1 MALRAPTDWRISLDA
16 AGLVALADLSTLA
29 KRTALTGT
37 SSLLD
42 MFVIAPGLHR
52 QQTAVDL
59 NHGEY
64 PACAAMTTG
73 YVFRV
78 ENQAMVFYLQKVGK
92 TGHLTTLEVSHTNY
106 SDSGWRRALSAIHN
120 PHTNSLFASSAYL
133 AAVLLTICSLAIF
146 VLLQDWWALGALGI
160 LIFARA
166 CNVFV
171 VRQRSRPCWFG
182 APEPNE
188 KSDLL
193 ILLSQDRWVRMKG
206 PTDDV
211 KAVTSGTWLQDPTAT
226 DDCITALATLL
237 VYLVAALAGNARQE
251 GKLVLLG
258 LLFGSVALIGIANS
272 YTGILQMHGRIVKV
286 KAGPKPYLRRRLLA
300 DELVKETGKKH
311 WAMKLGMLPAEK
323 DDVTPPTM

>member
-1 MALRAPTDWRISLDA
+1 MTHVASGGVEQHIQSCGAEIFRRPRLTIAL
-16 AGLVALADLSTLA
+16 
-29 KRTALTGT
+29 
-37 SSLLD
+37 LL
-42 MFVIAPGLHR
+42 L
-52 QQTAVDL
+52 
-59 NHGEY
+59 
-64 PACAAMTTG
+64 
-73 YVFRV
+73 
-78 ENQAMVFYLQKVGK
+78 GK
-92 TGHLTTLEVSHTNY
+92 TGHLTTLEVSNTNI

-171 VRQRSRPCWFG
+171 IRRRSRPGWFG

-193 ILLSQDRWVRMKG
+193 ILLSQHRWIRTKG

-211 KAVTSGTWLQDPTAT
+211 KAVTSGTWLQDPTAI
-226 DDCITALATLL
+226 DDCVTALATLL

-258 LLFGSVALIGIANS
+258 LLFGSVALIGMANTS
-272 YTGILQMHGRIVKV
+272 TDILQMHGRIVKV

>member
-42 MFVIAPGLHR
+42 IFVIAPGLHR

-78 ENQAMVFYLQKVGK
+78 ENQAMVFYLQNV
-92 TGHLTTLEVSHTNY
+92 
-106 SDSGWRRALSAIHN
+106 
-120 PHTNSLFASSAYL
+120 
-133 AAVLLTICSLAIF
+133 AIF
-146 VLLQDWWALGALGI
+146 VLLQDWWAIGALGI

-171 VRQRSRPCWFG
+171 IRRRSRPGWFG

-193 ILLSQDRWVRMKG
+193 ILLSQDRWIRMKG

-211 KAVTSGTWLQDPTAT
+211 KAVTSGAWLQDPTAT
-226 DDCITALATLL
+226 DDCMTALATLL

-258 LLFGSVALIGIANS
+258 LLFGSVALIGVANTS
-272 YTGILQMHGRIVKV
+272 TNILKMHGRLVKV